1 MIDWLIDWVC
11 TVVLV
16 YRRSAVA
23 VKYTSIFSYLN
34 LSLSSVYVVCIHLEY
49 YSSHFVLLITPLLL
63 PFLTIPLPIFAWS
76 SLLTYT
82 LPSSSPNLLFLFL
95 NLLPSPPTY
104 FSSSSTFSHLP
115 QPTFPL
121 PQPTPVSRLQPFSF
135 SFQPFFLIP
144 L

>member
-1 MIDWLIDWVC
+1 M
-11 TVVLV
+11 LV

-95 NLLPSPPTY
+95 NLLPSPVCNLFLFLFNHSFWFP
-104 FSSSSTFSHLP
+104 FN
-115 QPTFPL
+115 PTFLIFLLFLTLSLSFLFSLFYFIFVPFL
-121 PQPTPVSRLQPFSF
+121 LCFSF
-135 SFQPFFLIP
+135 HFDH
-144 L
+144 